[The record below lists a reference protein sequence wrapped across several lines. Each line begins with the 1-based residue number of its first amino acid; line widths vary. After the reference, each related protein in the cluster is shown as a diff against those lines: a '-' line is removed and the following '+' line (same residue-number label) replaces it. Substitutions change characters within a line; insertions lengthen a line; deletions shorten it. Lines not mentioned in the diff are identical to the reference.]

1 MRSVTLNGIS
11 GIAAAIALCACG
23 GGGGGGGTSGGGGGG
38 LPPAPTPT
46 AAFTT
51 ASGKVV
57 SDTTGAALGGVKV
70 ALRPWAACT
79 APTPSTVSC
88 PTPLPA
94 PQATTAPDGTFTLAN
109 APNGHYFLTI
119 GDDVPGSTVTTD
131 HANVTLGGGTV
142 VLQAPAMP
150 PVPMVTP
157 APWETNGDYRIQT
170 LDAATE
176 APCFAEF
183 NIQRA
188 NHSLPAVVADEW
200 LLETSRAFQQNH
212 ASATPSNPPWAG
224 NSNGVLADKIDLIS
238 GGSVCGAMVDGAF
251 VSPTSAALNILTTWY
266 GGYYVTLVY
275 GIEQEMADPAT
286 TASTKGVIW
295 P

>member
-46 AAFTT
+46 PAFTT

-57 SDTTGAALGGVKV
+57 SDTNGAALGGVKV
-70 ALRPWAACT
+70 ALRPWSVCT

-109 APNGHYFLTI
+109 APNGHYMLII
-119 GDDVPGSTVTTD
+119 GNDVPGDATTTTVHD
-131 HANVTLGGGTV
+131 QITLNGGAQT
-142 VLQAPAMP
+142 LTAPILP
-150 PVPMVTP
+150 PVPTVTP
-157 APWETNGDYRIQT
+157 PAWETSGSYRIGAV
-170 LDAATE
+170 DPATE
-176 APCFAEF
+176 APCFNEF
-183 NIQRA
+183 NLKRQA
-188 NHSLPAVVADEW
+188 NALPQVVADEW
-200 LLETSRAFQQNH
+200 LTENIRDYTRYVVSGTFVV
-212 ASATPSNPPWAG
+212 PPWAG
-224 NSNGVLADKIDLIS
+224 NMNGGLADLVATIA
-238 GGSVCGAMVDGAF
+238 GGSSCAQMVDPTFAAG
-251 VSPTSAALNILTTWY
+251 SPALDPRTLWFA
-266 GGYYVTLVY
+266 GYYNNVAGRGQFPL
-275 GIEQEMADPAT
+275 DPAT
-286 TASTKGVIW
+286 VPSTVGIVW